1 MPYFPQDLRITQ
13 EFSGK
18 HIPVDNFFNP
28 PPNFSQIKNNTRTCR
43 KNEKGPKEKFQK
55 LHQICRKQLTMA
67 AALWYNI
74 IKKTITGGIFTMSEQ
89 KKNYTV
95 DDLGVLAGAPADEQ
109 ETTIV
114 LSRTEDKMS
123 IWTTDNTMVTKL
135 RALMI
140 KNPKDYKLV
149 NISTRN
155 GSPAAY
161 EFEAPKKL
169 LSLRSGETTRVY
181 TDEQRAAAA
190 ERLRAIRTSQ
200 KGGTDNAD

>member
-1 MPYFPQDLRITQ
+1 
-13 EFSGK
+13 
-18 HIPVDNFFNP
+18 
-28 PPNFSQIKNNTRTCR
+28 
-43 KNEKGPKEKFQK
+43 
-55 LHQICRKQLTMA
+55 
-67 AALWYNI
+67 
-74 IKKTITGGIFTMSEQ
+74 MSEQ

-169 LSLRSGETTRVY
+169 LSLRADKITRTL
-181 TDEQRAAAA
+181 TDEQRAALG
-190 ERLRAIRTSQ
+190 ERLKASRASQ

>member
-1 MPYFPQDLRITQ
+1 
-13 EFSGK
+13 
-18 HIPVDNFFNP
+18 
-28 PPNFSQIKNNTRTCR
+28 
-43 KNEKGPKEKFQK
+43 
-55 LHQICRKQLTMA
+55 
-67 AALWYNI
+67 
-74 IKKTITGGIFTMSEQ
+74 MSEQ
-89 KKNYTV
+89 KKNYTI
-95 DDLGVLAGAPADEQ
+95 DDLGILAGASADEQ

-135 RALMI
+135 RALMV

-149 NISTRN
+149 GISTRN

-200 KGGTDNAD
+200 KGGADNAD

>member
-1 MPYFPQDLRITQ
+1 
-13 EFSGK
+13 
-18 HIPVDNFFNP
+18 
-28 PPNFSQIKNNTRTCR
+28 
-43 KNEKGPKEKFQK
+43 
-55 LHQICRKQLTMA
+55 
-67 AALWYNI
+67 
-74 IKKTITGGIFTMSEQ
+74 MSEQ

-95 DDLGVLAGAPADEQ
+95 DDLGLLVGIPTDEQ

-169 LSLRSGETTRVY
+169 LSLRNTMNL
-181 TDEQRAAAA
+181 TDEQRRAATK
-190 ERLRAIRTSQ
+190 RRRAIRTSEN
-200 KGGTDNAD
+200 GGTDNAD

>member
-1 MPYFPQDLRITQ
+1 
-13 EFSGK
+13 
-18 HIPVDNFFNP
+18 
-28 PPNFSQIKNNTRTCR
+28 
-43 KNEKGPKEKFQK
+43 
-55 LHQICRKQLTMA
+55 
-67 AALWYNI
+67 
-74 IKKTITGGIFTMSEQ
+74 MSEQ

-95 DDLGVLAGAPADEQ
+95 DDLGVLVGASADEQ

-135 RALMI
+135 RALMV

-169 LSLRSGETTRVY
+169 LSLRADKITRTL
-181 TDEQRAAAA
+181 TDEQRIALG
-190 ERLRAIRTSQ
+190 ERLKASRASQ

>member
-1 MPYFPQDLRITQ
+1 MF
-13 EFSGK
+13 
-18 HIPVDNFFNP
+18 
-28 PPNFSQIKNNTRTCR
+28 
-43 KNEKGPKEKFQK
+43 
-55 LHQICRKQLTMA
+55 
-67 AALWYNI
+67 
-74 IKKTITGGIFTMSEQ
+74 EQ

-95 DDLGVLAGAPADEQ
+95 DDLGVLAGASADEQ

-135 RALMI
+135 RALMV

-161 EFEAPKKL
+161 EFEAPKSSCL
-169 LSLRSGETTRVY
+169 
-181 TDEQRAAAA
+181 
-190 ERLRAIRTSQ
+190 
-200 KGGTDNAD
+200 